1 MVHASFCLLVF
12 AAAIETISGEGIFLR
27 RNNGERDRTL
37 TFGEEVS
44 MSADFSL
51 SDDFSLLVVDLL
63 NDMSRKSRV
72 NMGSKSGKDDS
83 GVQSKSGKACT
94 HRVADQMG
102 WSNWHREITTLAP
115 VFRVKNDKELR
126 EIIKLSRKINKDGNT
141 QCTVR
146 VTGATHSEDG
156 LVMQRG
162 EENVV
167 VVSLVDHAPDHL
179 EWVPRADPDTGI
191 VRLRAG
197 QSWYEATALYRHHG
211 LVLPE
216 RTAGRFFSV
225 GGVIAN
231 PVHGGST

>member
-1 MVHASFCLLVF
+1 
-12 AAAIETISGEGIFLR
+12 
-27 RNNGERDRTL
+27 
-37 TFGEEVS
+37 
-44 MSADFSL
+44 MSADISL
-51 SDDFSLLVVDLL
+51 SFVDLL
-63 NDMSRKSRV
+63 KDSTQAGASVR
-72 NMGSKSGKDDS
+72 SKSGKADS

-126 EIIKLSRKINKDGNT
+126 QIIKLSGKINKEGDT
-141 QCTVR
+141 KCTVR

-179 EWVPRADPDTGI
+179 EWVPRADPDTGL

-197 QSWYEATALYRHHG
+197 QSWYEATALYRPHG

-225 GGVIAN
+225 GGVVAN